1 MSKIE
6 KAYAITD
13 AKISFVSLVDKAANK
28 KQFLITK
35 AEHGSAS
42 FASYG
47 RIVNADADSHYITGI
62 VYEPLTEDAHG
73 NYMTEQEITKAA
85 YWFAKNGNQVD
96 VQHSFEPLE
105 KAAVVES
112 YVAPCDMSVGEQA
125 IKKGTWMMTVEVDDP
140 DIFEKVQKGEI
151 TGFSMGGVG
160 KYSDE
165 DDPLPDDGVAK
176 AEEQP
181 EKGMRGIFKKM
192 AAALGFDVVEKGEV
206 ADNYTKRI
214 QSDNFWTAFYALND
228 VLYRYN
234 WENDHW
240 EFASDEETIRNAL
253 NDFNNIVTEL
263 LTKGQPVAKS
273 LESCAVIKAG
283 KAMSKANRS
292 TLQSIYTNL
301 GEFLDKFPEEEQE
314 ETEVT
319 KKEIEDTVAA
329 AVAKALETQQKPAA
343 DPVQK
348 AAEPAA
354 EPAGLTVEAVG
365 KMVEEAVAKAL
376 GQQEEPEKT
385 PELLTAE
392 NVADVVAKAV
402 APVRKAAGLPTNL
415 NDDGD
420 PEDPVEKSEPHYL
433 AGIL

>member
-125 IKKGTWMMTVEVDDP
+125 IKKGTWMMTVEV
-140 DIFEKVQKGEI
+140 
-151 TGFSMGGVG
+151 
-160 KYSDE
+160 

-329 AVAKALETQQKPAA
+329 AVAKALETQQKPAT

-365 KMVEEAVAKAL
+365 KMVEAAVAKAL

-392 NVADVVAKAV
+392 SVADVVAKAVAKAV

-420 PEDPVEKSEPHYL
+420 PEEDPVQKSEPHYL

>member
-206 ADNYTKRI
+206 ADNYTKRS

-234 WENDHW
+234 WVNDRW
-240 EFASDEETIRNAL
+240 EFASDEETIRDAL

-263 LTKGQPVAKS
+263 LTKGRTGLIRGFNSKQ
-273 LESCAVIKAG
+273 G
-283 KAMSKANRS
+283 KAFPAIVAFDADFN
-292 TLQSIYTNL
+292 TVF
-301 GEFLDKFPEEEQE
+301 EFPEGDK
-314 ETEVT
+314 TGKST
-319 KKEIEDTVAA
+319 KR
-329 AVAKALETQQKPAA
+329 
-343 DPVQK
+343 
-348 AAEPAA
+348 
-354 EPAGLTVEAVG
+354 
-365 KMVEEAVAKAL
+365 
-376 GQQEEPEKT
+376 
-385 PELLTAE
+385 
-392 NVADVVAKAV
+392 
-402 APVRKAAGLPTNL
+402 RK
-415 NDDGD
+415 
-420 PEDPVEKSEPHYL
+420 
-433 AGIL
+433 

>member
-1 MSKIE
+1 MLYNLFE
-6 KAYAITD
+6 NRD
-13 AKISFVSLVDKAANK
+13 FVSVFAVALLAEGVDRN
-28 KQFLITK
+28 
-35 AEHGSAS
+35 
-42 FASYG
+42 
-47 RIVNADADSHYITGI
+47 
-62 VYEPLTEDAHG
+62 
-73 NYMTEQEITKAA
+73 
-85 YWFAKNGNQVD
+85 
-96 VQHSFEPLE
+96 
-105 KAAVVES
+105 
-112 YVAPCDMSVGEQA
+112 
-125 IKKGTWMMTVEVDDP
+125 
-140 DIFEKVQKGEI
+140 
-151 TGFSMGGVG
+151 
-160 KYSDE
+160 
-165 DDPLPDDGVAK
+165 
-176 AEEQP
+176 
-181 EKGMRGIFKKM
+181 
-192 AAALGFDVVEKGEV
+192 
-206 ADNYTKRI
+206 
-214 QSDNFWTAFYALND
+214 
-228 VLYRYN
+228 
-234 WENDHW
+234 
-240 EFASDEETIRNAL
+240 ASDEETIRNAL

-329 AVAKALETQQKPAA
+329 AVAKALETQQKPAT

-402 APVRKAAGLPTNL
+402 AKAVAPVRKAAGLPTNL

>member
-1 MSKIE
+1 
-6 KAYAITD
+6 
-13 AKISFVSLVDKAANK
+13 
-28 KQFLITK
+28 
-35 AEHGSAS
+35 
-42 FASYG
+42 
-47 RIVNADADSHYITGI
+47 
-62 VYEPLTEDAHG
+62 
-73 NYMTEQEITKAA
+73 
-85 YWFAKNGNQVD
+85 
-96 VQHSFEPLE
+96 
-105 KAAVVES
+105 
-112 YVAPCDMSVGEQA
+112 
-125 IKKGTWMMTVEVDDP
+125 
-140 DIFEKVQKGEI
+140 
-151 TGFSMGGVG
+151 
-160 KYSDE
+160 
-165 DDPLPDDGVAK
+165 
-176 AEEQP
+176 
-181 EKGMRGIFKKM
+181 M

-253 NDFNNIVTEL
+253 NDFNDIVTEL

-329 AVAKALETQQKPAA
+329 AVAKALEAQQKPAT

-354 EPAGLTVEAVG
+354 EPAGMTVETVG
-365 KMVEEAVAKAL
+365 KMVEAAVAKAL
-376 GQQEEPEKT
+376 GQQEEPEKA

-392 NVADVVAKAV
+392 NVADVVAKAVAKAV

>member
-1 MSKIE
+1 
-6 KAYAITD
+6 
-13 AKISFVSLVDKAANK
+13 
-28 KQFLITK
+28 
-35 AEHGSAS
+35 
-42 FASYG
+42 
-47 RIVNADADSHYITGI
+47 
-62 VYEPLTEDAHG
+62 
-73 NYMTEQEITKAA
+73 
-85 YWFAKNGNQVD
+85 
-96 VQHSFEPLE
+96 
-105 KAAVVES
+105 
-112 YVAPCDMSVGEQA
+112 
-125 IKKGTWMMTVEVDDP
+125 MMTVEVDDP

-160 KYSDE
+160 KYSDT
-165 DDPLPDDGVAK
+165 DDPLPEDGVAK
-176 AEEQP
+176 AEEQQP
-181 EKGMRGIFKKM
+181 AKGMRGLVKKM

-206 ADNYTKRI
+206 ADNYTKRS

-234 WENDHW
+234 WVNDRW
-240 EFASDEETIRNAL
+240 EFASDEDTIRDAL
-253 NDFNNIVTEL
+253 TDFNNIVTAL
-263 LTKGQPVAKS
+263 LTEGQPVAKS
-273 LESCAVIKAG
+273 LESCAVVKAG

-329 AVAKALETQQKPAA
+329 AVAKALEAQQKPAT

-354 EPAGLTVEAVG
+354 EPAGLTVETVG
-365 KMVEEAVAKAL
+365 KMVEAAVAKAL
-376 GQQEEPEKT
+376 GQQEEPEKA

-392 NVADVVAKAV
+392 NVADVVAKAVAKAV

>member
-1 MSKIE
+1 
-6 KAYAITD
+6 
-13 AKISFVSLVDKAANK
+13 
-28 KQFLITK
+28 
-35 AEHGSAS
+35 
-42 FASYG
+42 
-47 RIVNADADSHYITGI
+47 
-62 VYEPLTEDAHG
+62 
-73 NYMTEQEITKAA
+73 
-85 YWFAKNGNQVD
+85 
-96 VQHSFEPLE
+96 
-105 KAAVVES
+105 
-112 YVAPCDMSVGEQA
+112 
-125 IKKGTWMMTVEVDDP
+125 
-140 DIFEKVQKGEI
+140 
-151 TGFSMGGVG
+151 
-160 KYSDE
+160 
-165 DDPLPDDGVAK
+165 
-176 AEEQP
+176 
-181 EKGMRGIFKKM
+181 MRGLVKKM
-192 AAALGFDVVEKGEV
+192 AAALGFDVVEKGAV
-206 ADNYTKRI
+206 ADEYTKRS

-234 WENDHW
+234 WVNDRW
-240 EFASDEETIRNAL
+240 EFASDEETIRDAL
-253 NDFNNIVTEL
+253 TDFNNIVTAL
-263 LTKGQPVAKS
+263 LTEGQPVAKS
-273 LESCAVIKAG
+273 LESCAVVKAG

-301 GEFLDKFPEEEQE
+301 GEFLDKFPEEEEQE

-329 AVAKALETQQKPAA
+329 AVAKALETQQKPET

-365 KMVEEAVAKAL
+365 KMVETAVAKAL
-376 GQQEEPEKT
+376 GQQEEPEKA

-392 NVADVVAKAV
+392 NVADVVAKAVAKAV